1 MSQQLQQQ
9 QQQQTT
15 TDDYPRLL
23 SCDTCPNTKETWLKA
38 FLIDDS
44 INQNFW
50 HIPDNA
56 LKRYVDG
63 FKGRP
68 LILHPSGD
76 HPDYIAEGVKE
87 ASPTFVQDILRH
99 QEQYKIGD
107 IVDVQYESFKENPD
121 RKAYFAYI
129 RLTNPEYLDKVKQGA
144 SSMYVSPQIF
154 DLDQR
159 PPGQP
164 TTNFLPLHLAIVR
177 EPAYG
182 NIAKVRASCNG
193 ESSGCINALKKAAS
207 QENSY
212 FVNSSAN
219 SQTYNN
225 LSAQQQLDP
234 NYPGLTNL
242 AKILE
247 QAGIDLNQAFTYNQ
261 SGGFQPVTQS
271 KTTKTR
277 KVDAQGNL
285 ITETQDLRPGK
296 QQFQQEQTPN
306 QSQDNLQTSN
316 LSNPNS
322 VLNQQNQQSTVGQN
336 PQTPRTT
343 DPNTPSPQLQPQ
355 TTLTSALPE
364 DVQQRL
370 KRLDALENEFEE
382 FKKFK
387 QTQEEKQILAASEQ
401 QRQTIDQALTPIF
414 PDDGERQQVTDFFVS
429 LNIND
434 QQLQQLLE
442 FITTG
447 VLNTDKAAAANK
459 PQQQQPPATGGN
471 NRQPPVKGADVE
483 NVIPVVAHT
492 RRRVKGASLIMG
504 NTPTLE
510 YDEYGNKTSSTFSKG
525 ILGDIDWEKLL

>member
-1 MSQQLQQQ
+1 MSHQQLQQQ
-9 QQQQTT
+9 QTT
-15 TDDYPRLL
+15 TDYPRLL

-87 ASPTFVQDILRH
+87 ASPSFVQDILRH
-99 QEQYKIGD
+99 QERYKIGD

-121 RKAYFAYI
+121 KKAYFAYI
-129 RLTNPEYLDKVKQGA
+129 RLTNPQYLDQVKQGA

-159 PPGQP
+159 PPGEP

-182 NIAKVRASCNG
+182 SIAKIRASCNG
-193 ESSGCINALKKAAS
+193 EVSGCINALKKAS

-212 FVNSSAN
+212 FVNSLAN
-219 SQTYNN
+219 SQTLNN
-225 LSAQQQLDP
+225 LSATQQQLDP

-247 QAGIDLNQAFTYNQ
+247 TAGIDLNQAFTYNPNN
-261 SGGFQPVTQS
+261 GGFQPVTQS

-277 KVDAQGNL
+277 KTDQQGNL
-285 ITETQDLRPGK
+285 ITETQDIKPAVVK
-296 QQFQQEQTPN
+296 QQQQDQQQQQQLDQPNNNNNTSPTITTTPLTQTGTGTQPG
-306 QSQDNLQTSN
+306 SQ
-316 LSNPNS
+316 
-322 VLNQQNQQSTVGQN
+322 VI
-336 PQTPRTT
+336 TT
-343 DPNTPSPQLQPQ
+343 QPQ
-355 TTLTSALPE
+355 PQQLNSTSSPLPE
-364 DVQQRL
+364 DVIQRL
-370 KRLDALENEFEE
+370 KELDTLKANFEE

-387 QTQEEKQILAASEQ
+387 QTQEEKQILAASEA
-401 QRQTIDQALTPIF
+401 QRQTIDQALTPLF

-442 FITTG
+442 FLTTG
-447 VLNTDKAAAANK
+447 VLNTDKAAAAAPKN
-459 PQQQQPPATGGN
+459 PPPATGGGN
-471 NRQPPVKGADVE
+471 NRQQPVKGADIE
-483 NVIPVVAHT
+483 QVIPVVAHT
-492 RRRVKGASLIMG
+492 RRRGVKGASLVMG
-504 NTPTLE
+504 NAPLSD
-510 YDEYGNKTSSTFSKG
+510 YDEFGNKVSTTFSKG
-525 ILGDIDWEKLL
+525 ILGDINWENLL

>member
-1 MSQQLQQQ
+1 MSQQLQQH
-9 QQQQTT
+9 T

-159 PPGQP
+159 PPGEP

-193 ESSGCINALKKAAS
+193 EGSGCINALKKAAS
-207 QENSY
+207 AQQQENSY
-212 FVNSSAN
+212 FVNSAAN

-225 LSAQQQLDP
+225 LSAQVNQQQLDP

-261 SGGFQPVTQS
+261 SGGFSPVTQS

-296 QQFQQEQTPN
+296 QQSQQFQQEQTPN

-316 LSNPNS
+316 LSNPNN
-322 VLNQQNQQSTVGQN
+322 VLNQQNQQSVGQN
-336 PQTPRTT
+336 PQTPRT
-343 DPNTPSPQLQPQ
+343 DPNTPSSQLQPQ
-355 TTLTSALPE
+355 TTLTSSLPE
-364 DVQQRL
+364 DVLQRL
-370 KRLDALENEFEE
+370 KELDTLKSEFEE
-382 FKKFK
+382 LKKFK

-401 QRQTIDQALTPIF
+401 QRQTIDQALTPLF

-442 FITTG
+442 LLTTG
-447 VLNTDKAAAANK
+447 VLNTDKTNA
-459 PQQQQPPATGGN
+459 PPNAGGN
-471 NRQPPVKGADVE
+471 TPNKQQPPVKGAEVE
-483 NVIPVVAHT
+483 QQVIPVVAHT

-504 NTPTLE
+504 NTPVSD
-510 YDEYGNKTSSTFSKG
+510 YDEFGNKVSSTFSKG